1 MSVTCASCQ
10 TENPAGNKFCSECGQ
25 PLARTCPSCGT
36 PYQAG
41 QKFCGECG
49 TTLDAG
55 AAAAAKRNGE
65 GHVAER
71 RLCSVLF
78 VDLVGFTPL
87 TEARDAEEIR
97 ELLSKYFDQAR
108 TVIARYGG
116 VVEKFIGDA
125 VMAIWGTPVAVE
137 GDAERAVRAALD
149 VVAAVAQLGE
159 QVGTPDLRARAG
171 VVTGDVA
178 VTVGVIGEG
187 VAGDTVNTAARV
199 QTAAAAGEVWV
210 DDATQRLAAAAIGF
224 TDRGEHQ
231 LKGKSGPIRLWS
243 ADRVLSGI
251 GGSQRVDGLEAP
263 MLGRDAELRLLKELF
278 HATAERGAPRLVVV
292 SGPAGVGKSRLGW
305 EFEKYADGLA
315 GSVLW
320 HRGRCLAYG
329 EGVAFWALAE
339 IVRQRLGISENETG
353 DIAAAKLADAVA
365 EFVVDTDEQAYV
377 GARLGALIGATGDSA
392 APLSRD
398 ELFAGW
404 RLFFERMAETEPVV
418 LLVEDAQHADPGM
431 LDFLDHLADWAR
443 DSAIF
448 ILVFTR
454 PEMLQNRSGW
464 GVGRNRS
471 VLGLEPLDAASMD
484 ALVDAL
490 VPRMPDQAREAITK
504 QAQGIP
510 LFAVET
516 IRSLIDRDIVVPH
529 NGVYELAGD
538 IGTLTVP
545 DSLRGLLAAR
555 LDALDPDLRS
565 LVADAAVLG
574 AMFAPEA
581 LVAVSGRAE
590 EEVHAALHELL
601 RREVLDVSADRLSP
615 QRGSYAFTQILLRQV
630 AYETL
635 TRRDRKARHLAVAAY
650 LRSVFPNDG
659 DEVTDV
665 LARHYLDALFAA
677 PDDPDNAEV
686 RGEAVSALTRAGE
699 RALRAGAPRNAAMN
713 FGTAAELL
721 EQSGGREADLNR
733 ARLWERASAAD
744 TLSGDVDRAL
754 GAAHNAAELYEQLGE
769 HRAAARSRI
778 IAGRVLYFARRHA
791 EAREILEA
799 VVAELRADPDTDT
812 VTAMTDLATIAAL
825 ASDAESDR
833 LSAEALVLGQ
843 QLGVDRALLATMFT
857 VRGLSFTMHDRYDEA
872 IAHNAYALELM
883 ARESDS
889 VQRGRALSNLSNLV
903 LTTDPRAAA
912 EHARQAA
919 DLFHR
924 IGYPALLAIAVSN
937 LTQALLWSGDW
948 DEADAVITS
957 AKDNVGGGS
966 REIEQLRL
974 QLAALRGTPEAADP
988 AIDWAALAS
997 EDAQDRAYV
1006 AMIKTLVAAANGDAA
1021 ETIRLGRAAL
1031 EFTTISIRFES
1042 IIWCWAAAARAAHE
1056 VGDRAVLDELVAF
1069 LDARPKGHL
1078 APLLIAERSLARARL
1093 ADDGGAAL
1101 TDAIM
1106 GLRKVASPFHLAHGL
1121 LDEAEFLA
1129 GTERAD
1135 EARPRIEEARAIAE
1149 RLRSRPLLE
1158 RAERVARR
1166 EREPLPDPSGR

>member
-1 MSVTCASCQ
+1 MSVVCQ
-10 TENPAGNKFCSECGQ
+10 ACHTENPAANKFCLECGQ
-25 PLARTCPSCGT
+25 PLARTCTQCGT
-36 PYQAG
+36 AYQPG

-49 TTLDAG
+49 ATLDA
-55 AAAAAKRNGE
+55 AASATAGRGSD

-87 TEARDAEEIR
+87 SESRDAEEVR
-97 ELLSKYFDQAR
+97 ELLSKYFELAR

-159 QVGTPDLRARAG
+159 QVAVPELRARAG
-171 VVTGDVA
+171 IVTGDVA

-187 VAGDTVNTAARV
+187 IAGDTVNTAARV
-199 QTAAAAGEVWV
+199 QTVAAPGEVWV
-210 DDATQRLAAAAIGF
+210 DEATQRLGVAAIGF
-224 TDRGEHQ
+224 TDRGDHQ
-231 LKGKSGPIRLWS
+231 LKGKAEPLRLWS

-263 MLGRDAELRLLKELF
+263 MLGRDAELRLVKELF

-292 SGPAGVGKSRLGW
+292 AGPAGVGKSRLGW
-305 EFEKYADGLA
+305 EFEKYLDGLA

-339 IVRQRLGISENETG
+339 IVRQRLGILENEVG
-353 DIAAAKLADAVA
+353 EVAAAKLAAGID
-365 EFVVDTDEQAYV
+365 EFVPDPEEGAYV
-377 GARLGALIGATGDSA
+377 VSRLGALIGVGVEGA

-404 RLFFERMAETEPVV
+404 RLFFERMAEIEPVV

-454 PEMLQNRSGW
+454 PEMMQNRPGW
-464 GVGRNRS
+464 GVGRNRT

-484 ALVDAL
+484 ALVEAL
-490 VPRMPDQAREAITK
+490 VPGMPLDARTAITQ

-516 IRSLIDRDIVVPH
+516 IRSLIDRDVVVPH
-529 NGVYELAGD
+529 DGVYELAGD

-555 LDALDPDLRS
+555 LDALDPGLRS

-590 EEVHAALHELL
+590 ADVRAALNELL
-601 RREVLDVSADRLSP
+601 RREVLDVSADPLSP
-615 QRGSYAFTQILLRQV
+615 QRGSYGFTQILLRQV

-677 PDDPDNAEV
+677 PDDADTPQV
-686 RGEAVSALTRAGE
+686 RGEAVAALTRAGE
-699 RALRAGAPRNAAMN
+699 RALRAGAPSNAAMN

-721 EQSGGREADLNR
+721 EQSSDREADIGR

-744 TLSGDVDRAL
+744 ALSGNVDRAL
-754 GAAHNAAELYEQLGE
+754 ASAQNASDLYEQLGE
-769 HRAAARSRI
+769 LRASARSRI
-778 IAGRVLYFARRHA
+778 VAGRVLYFARRHT
-791 EAREILEA
+791 EAREILES
-799 VVAELRADPDTDT
+799 VVAQLRAEPDTDT
-812 VTAMTDLATIAAL
+812 VTAMTDLATISSL
-825 ASDAESDR
+825 ASEPESDR
-833 LSAEALVLGQ
+833 LSADALILGQ
-843 QLGVDRALLATMFT
+843 QLGVDRGLMATLFN
-857 VRGLSFTMHDRYDEA
+857 VRGLSMTMRDRFDEA
-872 IAHNAYALELM
+872 IAHIKYALELL

-889 VQRGRALSNLSNLV
+889 AQRARALSNLSNLL
-903 LTTDPRAAA
+903 LTTDPHAAA
-912 EHARQAA
+912 DHARQAA
-919 DLFHR
+919 DLFRR
-924 IGYPALLAIAVSN
+924 IGYPALLAVAVSN
-937 LTQALLWSGDW
+937 LVQALLWCGDW
-948 DEADAVITS
+948 DEAEAVIAS
-957 AKDNVGGGS
+957 AADDMGRV
-966 REIEQLRL
+966 REVEQLRV
-974 QLAALRGTPEAADP
+974 QLAALRGSRDVSSAT
-988 AIDWAALAS
+988 IDWPALDS
-997 EDAQDRAYV
+997 EDAQDRAYA
-1006 AMIKTLVAAANGDAA
+1006 AMLRTLVASADGDAA
-1021 ETIRLGRAAL
+1021 ETVRLGQAAL
-1031 EFTTISIRFES
+1031 EFARIGIRFETVLWS
-1042 IIWCWAAAARAAHE
+1042 WAAAARAAHE
-1056 VGDRAVLDELVAF
+1056 LGNRQALDELVAF

-1078 APLLIAERSLARARL
+1078 APLLVAERDLVRARL
-1093 ADDGGAAL
+1093 ADDDGVALSDAVGA
-1101 TDAIM
+1101 
-1106 GLRKVASPFHLAHGL
+1106 LRKAASPFHLAHGL
-1121 LDEAEFLA
+1121 LDQAEFL
-1129 GTERAD
+1129 ERAD
-1135 EARPRIEEARAIAE
+1135 RAEEAQPLVDEARAIGERLRARPLIDRAE
-1149 RLRSRPLLE
+1149 RLASSE
-1158 RAERVARR
+1158 RQPV
-1166 EREPLPDPSGR
+1166 PDPSGR

>member
-1 MSVTCASCQ
+1 MSVVCQ
-10 TENPAGNKFCSECGQ
+10 ACRTENPAANKFCLECGQ
-25 PLARTCPSCGT
+25 PLARTCTQCGT
-36 PYQAG
+36 AYQPG

-49 TTLDAG
+49 ATLDAP
-55 AAAAAKRNGE
+55 AASGVGRGGD

-87 TEARDAEEIR
+87 SEARDAEEVR
-97 ELLSKYFDQAR
+97 ELLSKYFELAR

-159 QVGTPDLRARAG
+159 QVGVPELRARAG
-171 VVTGDVA
+171 IVTGDVA

-187 VAGDTVNTAARV
+187 IAGDTVNTAARV
-199 QTAAAAGEVWV
+199 QTAAAPGEVWV
-210 DDATQRLAAAAIGF
+210 DEATQRLGAAAIGF
-224 TDRGEHQ
+224 TDRGDHQ
-231 LKGKSGPIRLWS
+231 LKGKAEPLRLWS

-263 MLGRDAELRLLKELF
+263 MLGRDAELRLVKELF

-292 SGPAGVGKSRLGW
+292 PGPAGVGKSRLGW
-305 EFEKYADGLA
+305 EFEKYLDGLA

-339 IVRQRLGISENETG
+339 IVRQRLGIVENE
-353 DIAAAKLADAVA
+353 AADVAASKLAQGVA
-365 EFVVDTDEQAYV
+365 EFVTDADEHEYV
-377 GARLGALIGATGDSA
+377 ASRLGALIGVSA
-392 APLSRD
+392 EGAMPLSRD

-454 PEMLQNRSGW
+454 PEMMQNRSGW
-464 GVGRNRS
+464 GVGRNRT

-484 ALVDAL
+484 ALVEAL
-490 VPRMPDQAREAITK
+490 VPGMPAGARDAITR

-516 IRSLIDRDIVVPH
+516 IRSLIDRDVVVPH
-529 NGVYELAGD
+529 DGVYELVGD
-538 IGTLTVP
+538 IGTLAVP

-555 LDALDPDLRS
+555 LDALDPGLRS

-574 AMFAPEA
+574 SMFAPEA

-590 EEVHAALHELL
+590 DDVRAALAELL
-601 RREVLDVSADRLSP
+601 RREVLDVSADPLSP

-635 TRRDRKARHLAVAAY
+635 TRRDRKARHLAVATY
-650 LRSVFPNDG
+650 LRNVFPNDG

-677 PDDPDNAEV
+677 PDDADSAQV
-686 RGEAVSALTRAGE
+686 RGEAVAALTRAGE
-699 RALRAGAPRNAAMN
+699 RALRAGAPSNAAMN

-721 EQSGGREADLNR
+721 EQSVDRESDLSR

-744 TLSGDVDRAL
+744 SLSGNVDRAL
-754 GAAHNAAELYEQLGE
+754 ASAKNASDLYEQLGE
-769 HRAAARSRI
+769 LRASARSRI
-778 IAGRVLYFARRHA
+778 VAGRVLYFARRHA
-791 EAREILEA
+791 EAREILES
-799 VVAELRADPDTDT
+799 VVEELRAEPDTDT
-812 VTAMTDLATIAAL
+812 VTAMTDLATISAL
-825 ASDAESDR
+825 GSEEESDR
-833 LSAEALVLGQ
+833 LSAEALMLGQ
-843 QLGVDRALLATMFT
+843 QLGVDRGLLSTLFT
-857 VRGLSFTMHDRYDEA
+857 VRGLAMTMRDRYDEA
-872 IAHNAYALELM
+872 IAHNTYALELM
-883 ARESDS
+883 ARESES
-889 VQRGRALSNLSNLV
+889 VQRARALSNLSNLV
-903 LTTDPRAAA
+903 QTTDPRAAA
-912 EHARQAA
+912 DHARQAA
-919 DLFHR
+919 DLFRR
-924 IGYPALLAIAVSN
+924 IGYPALLAVAVSN
-937 LTQALLWSGDW
+937 LVQALLWSGDW
-948 DEADAVITS
+948 DEAESVIAST
-957 AKDNVGGGS
+957 ADDVDGM
-966 REIEQLRL
+966 REVEQLRV
-974 QLAALRGTPEAADP
+974 QLAALRGGNDVSYQTV
-988 AIDWAALAS
+988 DWASLAS
-997 EDAQDRAYV
+997 EDAQDRAYA
-1006 AMIKTLVAAANGDAA
+1006 AMLRTLVASSDGDAA
-1021 ETIRLGRAAL
+1021 ETVRLGRAAL
-1031 EFTTISIRFES
+1031 EFASIGIRFETV
-1042 IIWCWAAAARAAHE
+1042 IWSWAAAARAAHE
-1056 VGDRAVLDELVAF
+1056 LGDRQALDDLVAF

-1078 APLLIAERSLARARL
+1078 APLLVAERSLARARL
-1093 ADDGGAAL
+1093 ADDDGASLVEAIAAL
-1101 TDAIM
+1101 RRA
-1106 GLRKVASPFHLAHGL
+1106 GSPFHLAHGL
-1121 LDEAEFLA
+1121 LDQAEFLTRA
-1129 GTERAD
+1129 GRAD
-1135 EARPRIEEARAIAE
+1135 EAVALTDEAREIGLG
-1149 RLRSRPLLE
+1149 LRAQSLVA
-1158 RAERVARR
+1158 RADRVAARDSNR
-1166 EREPLPDPSGR
+1166 LPDPSTR

>member
-1 MSVTCASCQ
+1 VSVVCQ
-10 TENPAGNKFCSECGQ
+10 ACRTENPAANKFCLECGQ
-25 PLARTCPSCGT
+25 PLARTCTQCGT

-49 TTLDAG
+49 ATVD
-55 AAAAAKRNGE
+55 AAATTVVGRGGD

-87 TEARDAEEIR
+87 SESRDAEEVR
-97 ELLSKYFDQAR
+97 ELLSKYFELAR

-159 QVGTPDLRARAG
+159 QVGVPELRARAG

-199 QTAAAAGEVWV
+199 QTVATPGEVWV
-210 DDATQRLAAAAIGF
+210 DEATQRLGAAAIGF

-231 LKGKSGPIRLWS
+231 LKGKAEPLRLWS

-263 MLGRDAELRLLKELF
+263 MLGRDAELRLVKELF

-292 SGPAGVGKSRLGW
+292 PGPAGVGKSRLGW
-305 EFEKYADGLA
+305 EFEKYLDGLA

-339 IVRQRLGISENETG
+339 IVRQRLGIVENEAA
-353 DIAAAKLADAVA
+353 DVAAAKLAQGVAKFVTDA
-365 EFVVDTDEQAYV
+365 DERDYIA
-377 GARLGALIGATGDSA
+377 ARLSALIGVSIDGAT
-392 APLSRD
+392 PLGRD

-404 RLFFERMAETEPVV
+404 RLFFERMADTEPVV

-454 PEMLQNRSGW
+454 PEMMQNRSGW
-464 GVGRNRS
+464 GVGRNRTA
-471 VLGLEPLDAASMD
+471 LGLEPLDAASMD
-484 ALVDAL
+484 ALVEAL
-490 VPRMPDQAREAITK
+490 VPRMPTDAREAITR

-529 NGVYELAGD
+529 DGVYEMVGD
-538 IGTLTVP
+538 IGTLSVP

-555 LDALDPDLRS
+555 LDALDPGLRS

-590 EEVHAALHELL
+590 ADVRAALAELL
-601 RREVLDVSADRLSP
+601 RREVLDVSADPLSP

-635 TRRDRKARHLAVAAY
+635 TRRDRKTRHLAVAAY
-650 LRSVFPNDG
+650 LRATFPNDG

-665 LARHYLDALFAA
+665 LARHYLDALAAA
-677 PDDPDNAEV
+677 PDDPDSAQV
-686 RGEAVSALTRAGE
+686 RGEAVATLTRAGE
-699 RALRAGAPRNAAMN
+699 RALRSGAPGNAAVN
-713 FGTAAELL
+713 FATAAELL
-721 EQSGGREADLNR
+721 ERSAEREADLNR

-744 TLSGDVDRAL
+744 ALGGDVDRVVRSA
-754 GAAHNAAELYEQLGE
+754 GNASTLYEQLGE
-769 HRAAARSRI
+769 MRAAARSRI
-778 IAGRVLYFARRHA
+778 VAGRVLYFARRYT
-791 EAREILEA
+791 EAREILA
-799 VVAELRADPDTDT
+799 GVVAELRTDPDTDT
-812 VTAMTDLATIAAL
+812 VTAMTDLATISAL
-825 ASDAESDR
+825 TGGEDSDR

-843 QLGVDRALLATMFT
+843 ELGVDRGLLATLFT
-857 VRGLSFTMHDRYDEA
+857 VRGLSMTMADRYDEA
-872 IAHNAYALELM
+872 IAHNTYALELM
-883 ARESDS
+883 TRESDGA
-889 VQRGRALSNLSNLV
+889 QRARALSNLSNL
-903 LTTDPRAAA
+903 LQSTDPRAAA
-912 EHARQAA
+912 EHARQAVE
-919 DLFHR
+919 LFRR
-924 IGYPALLAIAVSN
+924 IGYAALLGVAVSN
-937 LTQALLWSGDW
+937 QAQALLWAGDW
-948 DEADAVITS
+948 NQADAVIAS
-957 AKDNVGGGS
+957 AAEDIGGL
-966 REIEQLRL
+966 REIDQLRL
-974 QLAALRGTPEAADP
+974 QLAALRGSP
-988 AIDWAALAS
+988 AVAGPIDWAALTS
-997 EDAQDRAYV
+997 EDSQDRAYV
-1006 AMIKTLVAAANGDAA
+1006 SMIRTLVAAADGNAA
-1021 ETIRLGRAAL
+1021 ETVRLGREAI
-1031 EFTTISIRFES
+1031 EFASIGIRFES
-1042 IIWCWAAAARAAHE
+1042 IIWSWAATARAAHE
-1056 VGDRAVLDELVAF
+1056 IGDRVALDDLVAY
-1069 LDARPKGHL
+1069 LDAHPRGHL
-1078 APLLIAERSLARARL
+1078 APLLVAERSLVLARL
-1093 ADDGGAAL
+1093 ADDDGASLAE
-1101 TDAIM
+1101 AIA
-1106 GLRKVASPFHLAHGL
+1106 GLRRAGSPFHLAHGL
-1121 LDEAEFLA
+1121 LDHAEFLTGA
-1129 GTERAD
+1129 GRED
-1135 EARPRIEEARAIAE
+1135 EARPLTEEARAIGE
-1149 RLRSRPLLE
+1149 QLGTRLVVE
-1158 RAERVARR
+1158 RAATVAGRDHERQ
-1166 EREPLPDPSGR
+1166 PDPSSSR